1 MRVSVRL
8 AGGLLIAMPRVDA
21 EAFCAEFTRETRA
34 ASGVQS
40 PTDEA
45 CAWIVGDVHET
56 RGERKA
62 IIRPDAR
69 VLDVRHTPNPAP
81 LLTTTRR

>member
-1 MRVSVRL
+1 MRL

-21 EAFCAEFTRETRA
+21 EAFCAEFTRATRA
-34 ASGVQS
+34 GSGVQS

-45 CAWIVGDVHET
+45 CAWIVGDVLET
-56 RGERKA
+56 RGARNA

-69 VLDVRHTPNPAP
+69 VLDVRHTPNPAA
-81 LLTTTRR
+81 LMTATQR

>member
-1 MRVSVRL
+1 MRL

-34 ASGVQS
+34 GAGVQS
-40 PTDEA
+40 PTGEA
-45 CAWIVGDVHET
+45 CAWIVGDVLET
-56 RGERKA
+56 HCARNA
-62 IIRPDAR
+62 IIRSDAR

-81 LLTTTRR
+81 LLTTTQR